1 MTTMIESLAVEA
13 VSQDT
18 AQNEVPEA
26 AQAAQE
32 KASPAKRRKYSG
44 NDVLRLRKALDE
56 ARMDMDKQCLSMND
70 VVHILQDRL
79 DEMLKTRK
87 CSCAD
92 LARIITMAGCPVTE
106 RTLKDYLAKARKDAK
121 EGNTDYRELKEH
133 ILSQAAR
140 EECKNCANN
149 DAPSPSSD
157 DASDAQDG
165 ADDFAIPGNDWLA
178 SAISSAMDSNDTMAV
193 AKQHVQDIFAAR
205 KLRKKTRNT
214 QKHR

>member
-1 MTTMIESLAVEA
+1 MTTMINPEISTAETA
-13 VSQDT
+13 EPMSAQD
-18 AQNEVPEA
+18 V
-26 AQAAQE
+26 QA
-32 KASPAKRRKYSG
+32 KPCPAKRRRYSG
-44 NDVLRLRKALDE
+44 NEVLRLIKVLNE
-56 ARMDMDKQCLSMND
+56 AKMDMDKKWLSMND
-70 VVHILQDRL
+70 VVHLLQDRL
-79 DEMLKTRK
+79 DEMLSTRQ

-92 LARIITMAGCPVTE
+92 LARIITMAGFPVTE

-133 ILSQAAR
+133 ILGQAAR

-165 ADDFAIPGNDWLA
+165 ADDFAFPGNDWLA
-178 SAISSAMDSNDTMAV
+178 SAISSAMDGNEAKAV
-193 AKQHVQDIFAAR
+193 AKQHVQDIYAAR
-205 KLRKKTRNT
+205 KLGKKARNT

>member
-13 VSQDT
+13 ASQDT
-18 AQNEVPEA
+18 AQDEVQEA
-26 AQAAQE
+26 VQPAQAAQAN
-32 KASPAKRRKYSG
+32 ASPAKRRKYSG

-106 RTLKDYLAKARKDAK
+106 RTLKDYLARARKDAM
-121 EGNTDYRELKEH
+121 EGNTAYSELKEH
-133 ILSQAAR
+133 ILSQAGN
-140 EECKNCANN
+140 EDGPNCT
-149 DAPSPSSD
+149 DAAAPFVPGEA
-157 DASDAQDG
+157 DASDGQD
-165 ADDFAIPGNDWLA
+165 A
-178 SAISSAMDSNDTMAV
+178 SADSAV
-193 AKQHVQDIFAAR
+193 ATDAIEAKEMARQHVQDVYAAR
-205 KLRKKTRNT
+205 KCRKKAKNARK
-214 QKHR
+214 QK

>member
-1 MTTMIESLAVEA
+1 MTTMINPEISTAETTEPMRA
-13 VSQDT
+13 QD
-18 AQNEVPEA
+18 V
-26 AQAAQE
+26 QA
-32 KASPAKRRKYSG
+32 KSCPAKRRRYSG
-44 NDVLRLRKALDE
+44 NEVLRLIKVLNE
-56 ARMDMDKQCLSMND
+56 AKMDMDKKWLSMND
-70 VVHILQDRL
+70 VVHLLQDRL
-79 DEMLKTRK
+79 DEMLNSRK

-92 LARIITMAGCPVTE
+92 LARIITMAGFPVTE

-133 ILSQAAR
+133 ILRQAAR

-205 KLRKKTRNT
+205 KLRKKARNT